1 MFVQFDTKC
10 AVLIPV
16 GSHLSDGANGAPP
29 GLLTGFWG
37 GDEKGRR
44 GGKWDGKGRK
54 GQDRKGEREKGN
66 RGTEKKK
73 EEGMGREEFCAVVI
87 FP

>member
-1 MFVQFDTKC
+1 M
-10 AVLIPV
+10 
-16 GSHLSDGANGAPP
+16 GREG
-29 GLLTGFWG
+29 
-37 GDEKGRR
+37 EKGRKV
-44 GGKWDGKGRK
+44 GWERK
-54 GQDRKGEREKGN
+54 KRKGELEKGN